1 MPSMMPWRYLLLLSG
16 LGLAGCAGEIAAQPE
31 MLAEVKRYYDR
42 HALEEGGLCGSP
54 RLDGVNG
61 SSIGQENAER
71 LTLRVSYAYSDPSM
85 KPAGYTNQTLYNGR
99 QSNIAGPSQCQGFS
113 TRSFTLARRADG
125 YEVLEMTGP
134 QRKGIT
140 IKRIDTGNLW

>member
-1 MPSMMPWRYLLLLSG
+1 MPWPCLAVLGG
-16 LGLAGCAGEIAAQPE
+16 LGLAACAGGIAAQPE